1 MKKMKQVIAGT
12 LILGGL
18 FSIGGQ
24 AFAQQTI
31 SGENEAEIKVN
42 GILGDFD
49 NTTDGPDP
57 EDLDMWINVTM
68 PTTALFYSNPESITD
83 LISPSYKVTNNSARG
98 VKMLVSEVTNPSEID
113 LIDTLEIVSEG
124 SRVELLSNELV
135 SLTESTLLTLESNE
149 GSGRVGEVAFE
160 GLVSDTVS
168 GTEVNP
174 FFSLVYKFETVI
186 PAQ

>member
-1 MKKMKQVIAGT
+1 MKKLNQVIAGT

-18 FSIGGQ
+18 LSSGGQ
-24 AFAQQTI
+24 AFAEQTI

-68 PTTALFYSNPESITD
+68 PTTALFYSNPENITE
-83 LISPSYKVTNNSARG
+83 IVSPKYTVTNNSARG
-98 VKMLVSEVTNPSEID
+98 VQMSVSDITETSEID
-113 LIDTLEIVSEG
+113 LIDTLEIVSET
-124 SRVELLSNELV
+124 STIELISNGAV
-135 SLTESTLLTLESNE
+135 SLIESSLLTLENNE
-149 GSGRVGEVAFE
+149 GTDRVGEFE
-160 GLVSDTVS
+160 FQGLVSDTVS

-174 FFSLVYKFETVI
+174 FFSLVYKFETVL
-186 PAQ
+186 PAE